1 MTLPDLVTHFFP
13 SVHLSSCRQVL
24 QDVLGLDLYRGNRYV
39 YYLCYCGFVPIS
51 VVVLSFQLYSSL
63 FVILCMISQE
73 ILNSFYLLFDPQF
86 KDICLC
92 IFLLYILVF

>member
-39 YYLCYCGFVPIS
+39 YYYIILLLLS
-51 VVVLSFQLYSSL
+51 VAVLSFQFSSL
-63 FVILCMISQE
+63 LFIILYMISRG
-73 ILNSFYLLFDPQF
+73 ILKFFFLLFDSM
-86 KDICLC
+86 
-92 IFLLYILVF
+92 IFDYAFSFCVLMI

>member
-39 YYLCYCGFVPIS
+39 YYFYYS
-51 VVVLSFQLYSSL
+51 VVVL
-63 FVILCMISQE
+63 
-73 ILNSFYLLFDPQF
+73 LLFPYQWQF
-86 KDICLC
+86 SLLSIVIHHFMCDKSMNTEQ
-92 IFLLYILVF
+92 FLFII